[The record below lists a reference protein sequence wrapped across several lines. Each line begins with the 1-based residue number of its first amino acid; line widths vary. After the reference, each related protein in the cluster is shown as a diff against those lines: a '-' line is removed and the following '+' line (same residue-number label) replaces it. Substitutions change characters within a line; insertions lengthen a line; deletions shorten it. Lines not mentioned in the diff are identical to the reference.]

1 MLNLPRK
8 IVPCKSFIYIFS
20 YFFVNLFLLTHY
32 PFVHSD
38 EAWLSGL
45 SRNWLISHSIT
56 VTESFFDLVPR
67 SPHAIKLLFHLLQAS
82 VFSIFGYGIYQ
93 ARMISLSF
101 GAASLLLFQQ
111 VIKRFLGS
119 DAGQK
124 ENDTIAFLF
133 MVLLSLDPQ
142 FIASSHFA
150 RQEIAL
156 LFFLLLGLKLLLSQE
171 NGNRR
176 RDGFRTGLNM
186 GAVVTLAIGFH
197 PAAFLVAAALFGAI
211 LSRNRP
217 LSKAIGFVT
226 GCTVGGVLFM
236 GISLIMNPGFIHDYQ
251 SFGTSVG
258 VMVPWYI
265 KVIRF
270 PHYYEKLWH
279 SYSGTYFIPMM
290 KPLLLL
296 HTLAFAICAVK
307 ASTGSR
313 QALLAILSLLGF
325 NTALLFIGKY
335 APPLFAIEL
344 PLFYLAWVAAARHT
358 PLFHRCNSARSKVF
372 RRAGLIAMLS
382 LIGLS
387 AGLSLTNILQEYR
400 TGESYALYRRNI
412 ETLVKK
418 EEARRSSDG
427 RKIRLLAN
435 LNAEYALPEASFL
448 DYRNIIHLRETGLDF
463 SEYIRSRG
471 ITHIL
476 YSQELDFIYE
486 KRPVWNILYGNVAAY
501 YGDMKGFIAAHCAS
515 VGSFTSPG
523 YGMRIV
529 SQRGKRPWKITLY
542 RVENDASVLSSESML
557 LPSPVHVRA
566 ARSEQE
572 ALSGRHPD

>member
-1 MLNLPRK
+1 M
-8 IVPCKSFIYIFS
+8 
-20 YFFVNLFLLTHY
+20 NLFLLTHY

-56 VTESFFDLVPR
+56 VTEPFFDLVPR

-101 GAASLLLFQQ
+101 GVASLLLFQQ

-119 DAGQK
+119 DTGKK

-142 FIASSHFA
+142 FLASSHFA

-156 LFFLLLGLKLLLSQE
+156 LFFLLLGLNILLSQ
-171 NGNRR
+171 GKGDGRR
-176 RDGFRTGLNM
+176 EGLHKGLKM

-211 LSRNRP
+211 LSRKRP
-217 LSKAIGFVT
+217 LSRAIGFVT
-226 GCTVGGVLFM
+226 GCTVGGLLFM

-251 SFGTSVG
+251 SFGTSVE

-290 KPLLLL
+290 KPLLGL
-296 HTLAFAICAVK
+296 HALAFALCMVK
-307 ASTGSR
+307 AFAGSR
-313 QALLAILSLLGF
+313 QARLPLFALFGF
-325 NTALLFIGKY
+325 NAALLFIGKY
-335 APPLFAIEL
+335 GPPLFAIAL
-344 PLFYLAWVAAARHT
+344 PLFYLAWAAAPRH
-358 PLFHRCNSARSKVF
+358 PLLFHRCNSARSKVF
-372 RRAGLIAMLS
+372 RCAGLIAMLS
-382 LIGLS
+382 LIGVS
-387 AGLSLTNILQEYR
+387 TALSLTNILQEYQ
-400 TGESYALYRRNI
+400 TGESYAVYRRNI
-412 ETLVKK
+412 ETIVKK
-418 EEARRSSDG
+418 EEAEGRSKEK
-427 RKIRLLAN
+427 RMRLLAN
-435 LNAEYALPEASFL
+435 LNAEYALPEGSFL
-448 DYRNIIHLRETGLDF
+448 DYRNLIHLRESGLDF

-501 YGDMKGFIAAHCAS
+501 YGEMKGFIAAHCTP

-542 RVENDASVLSSESML
+542 RVENDASVPSSGSML
-557 LPSPVHVRA
+557 LSSPVHAGA

-572 ALSGRHPD
+572 ALSGHHPD